1 MNTTESED
9 GSVGPL
15 REALT
20 VCAAAGMSGIL
31 RVTGDPGGAIHIAD
45 GLVAAIETPAAP
57 GPEALLL
64 RSHRVS
70 ESGWDEA
77 FAAAAAS
84 GGSMST
90 ELVRRE
96 MIGAGELEWLLRT
109 ALADGMFALA
119 GGTVDEYRAEP
130 GQVDYVLLLQPGAE
144 PDGLLAETSR
154 RIRVLATLPARNG
167 RDRIVATTGAVQP
180 GVRLGDGQDE
190 ILALADGR
198 RTARDIAFA
207 LGRGVYATM
216 LQLARMQR
224 PACWWRSRPGPP
236 TRPRRKRAARPRA
249 TTCRSRPGCRAA
261 SGTCRARRGV
271 SGCPG
276 GPRKCGR
283 RSACCGRGPPATR
296 DRARRPDK
304 RDEASRRERKGMTSG
319 GGLMTEDKLLAEM
332 QALRDRITGI
342 TGTAVASRD
351 GLIIRED
358 TGGVNPDNLA
368 ALTSAALS
376 LAQRLAREGRPGHPA
391 RGRDQEQRRLRGH
404 LRRRR
409 LRRARPPRRRG
420 PGRGQAAPRVALRG
434 GEHREAARLS
444 PARPP

>member
-84 GGSMST
+84 GGLMSA

-96 MIGAGELEWLLRT
+96 MTGAGELEWLLRT

-119 GGTVDEYRAEP
+119 SGTVEEYRAEP
-130 GQVDYVLLLQPGAE
+130 GPVDFVLPLQPGAE
-144 PDGLLAETSR
+144 PDNLLAETSR
-154 RIRVLATLPARNG
+154 RIRVVAALPAANG

-190 ILALADGR
+190 MLALADGR

-224 PACWWRSRPGPP
+224 AGLLVAVSSRAADAAAAQTRRPADRDDLPVAAGL
-236 TRPRRKRAARPRA
+236 PRRQRDMPGAPRRQWGPGRAPEVRTPLGLLRPRAARDA
-249 TTCRSRPGCRAA
+249 
-261 SGTCRARRGV
+261 
-271 SGCPG
+271 
-276 GPRKCGR
+276 
-283 RSACCGRGPPATR
+283 
-296 DRARRPDK
+296 
-304 RDEASRRERKGMTSG
+304 
-319 GGLMTEDKLLAEM
+319 
-332 QALRDRITGI
+332 
-342 TGTAVASRD
+342 
-351 GLIIRED
+351 
-358 TGGVNPDNLA
+358 
-368 ALTSAALS
+368 
-376 LAQRLAREGRPGHPA
+376 
-391 RGRDQEQRRLRGH
+391 
-404 LRRRR
+404 
-409 LRRARPPRRRG
+409 G
-420 PGRGQAAPRVALRG
+420 PG
-434 GEHREAARLS
+434 ETS
-444 PARPP
+444 

>member
-224 PACWWRSRPGPP
+224 AGLLVAVSSRAADAAAAQTRRPAASNDLPVAAGL
-236 TRPRRKRAARPRA
+236 PRRQRDVPGSPRRQWVPGRAPEVRAPLGLLRPRAARDA
-249 TTCRSRPGCRAA
+249 GPG
-261 SGTCRARRGV
+261 
-271 SGCPG
+271 
-276 GPRKCGR
+276 
-283 RSACCGRGPPATR
+283 
-296 DRARRPDK
+296 
-304 RDEASRRERKGMTSG
+304 EAS
-319 GGLMTEDKLLAEM
+319 
-332 QALRDRITGI
+332 
-342 TGTAVASRD
+342 
-351 GLIIRED
+351 
-358 TGGVNPDNLA
+358 
-368 ALTSAALS
+368 
-376 LAQRLAREGRPGHPA
+376 
-391 RGRDQEQRRLRGH
+391 
-404 LRRRR
+404 
-409 LRRARPPRRRG
+409 
-420 PGRGQAAPRVALRG
+420 
-434 GEHREAARLS
+434 
-444 PARPP
+444 